1 MGIDRCFGP
10 DIKHYLPTMRS
21 SLIGRRSVR
30 IPVWKKVARTL
41 STVIDANEGKSSFDV
56 LAVTADY
63 ERRTEL
69 AAKNRTDTDRRHV
82 FRMVLP
88 PPNVTGKLHLGHALT
103 VTIED
108 AICRHKRIY
117 GHHAIWHV
125 GFDHAGI
132 ATQAIVER
140 HLWKK
145 SKLRRQNIPR
155 EQFLQLCNQWKETRI
170 AEISNQLK
178 RLGATLDWSNPYFTM
193 DERFG
198 RTVTIAFCRL
208 YSEGLIFRER
218 RLVNWCPTLQS
229 TISDQEVDHIDV
241 GQSKTIS
248 IPSMGS
254 SKERSIK
261 IGVMHHIRYELV
273 EKHRSTEYLE
283 VATTRPETTFADVA
297 LAVHPEDKR
306 YFHLIGKA
314 VRHPLMPHRIMRII
328 ADESVKPNKGTG
340 VLKITPSHD
349 FVDLNIARHHKE
361 EIDDEAMRCCI
372 DEQGRLINAPGFNGL
387 DRFEARSKIVDRL
400 REIGA
405 YGGESSC
412 SDGQI
417 PICSRT
423 GDIVEP
429 MMKEQWF
436 LRCDEINDA
445 ILDALNTA
453 KLHLTPNFLRVKLE
467 EWLSNKEPWC
477 LSRQLLWG
485 HRIPAYRIA
494 NSKWIAATSEEEAQ
508 RIFGIEAKNGAA
520 IIQDEDVLDTWFSSS
535 LVPLVVAGWPENRL
549 NSSPLSL
556 METGHDIVGF
566 WVARMLTVCYR
577 LSGCIPFTHVLLHG
591 LVRDSAGRKM
601 SKSLGNVIDPVDIID
616 GISIDDMID
625 RLKESSLP
633 DSEKEVASSHLRA
646 MYPNG
651 MRRCGPDALRFALL
665 RYDLTALD
673 INVNISETAI
683 EGLRFCNKL
692 WNLCAYAKG
701 LWSKARSVTES
712 HKSLHPADRWIRSC
726 LSSSLQAMNM
736 RIDEGSVHLA
746 FASIHKFILA
756 DLCDVYLE
764 TTKKALWNNEEKRID
779 EIAIVLR
786 EVIEKSLIAMSVF
799 MPFVSE
805 YLFEQITADKCV
817 RIYDRYLSE
826 NELSSDMDNELE
838 RRMSIGLA
846 IISTIRSLRRQ
857 LQLTNKIPLNV
868 SIHSDTPMLNDVEA
882 VICDLGNFSIT
893 SYNSFQS
900 PIKETS
906 LPVSVLGHSVVLGVE
921 LETEYSKLIHMRIFA
936 QLEKAEQRR
945 RQFEA
950 KAEKYEKLCMNETLK
965 RSILEKNRRKA
976 AQARQVAMGMLDEIA
991 KLRQLLHRRKETSV
1005 MDSQ

>member
-1 MGIDRCFGP
+1 
-10 DIKHYLPTMRS
+10 MR
-21 SLIGRRSVR
+21 ICPIRHGNVGTQ
-30 IPVWKKVARTL
+30 VWNKTRTL
-41 STVIDANEGKSSFDV
+41 STVNGAKEGKSSFDV
-56 LAVTADY
+56 RAVTADY

-69 AAKNRTDTDRRHV
+69 AAKNRTGADGRRV

-103 VTIED
+103 VTVED
-108 AICRHKRIY
+108 VICRHKRIY

-132 ATQAIVER
+132 ATQAVVER
-140 HLWKK
+140 HLWNE
-145 SKLRRQNIPR
+145 SKLRRHHISR
-155 EQFLQLCNQWKETRI
+155 EQFLQLCHQWKDTRI
-170 AEISNQLK
+170 SEISNQLK

-198 RTVTIAFCRL
+198 RAVAIAFCRL

-248 IPSMGS
+248 IPSLGS

-261 IGVMHHIRYELV
+261 MGVMHHIRYELV
-273 EKHRSTEYLE
+273 EKHRSAEHLE

-297 LAVHPEDKR
+297 LAVHPQDAR

-314 VRHPLMPHRIMRII
+314 VRHPLIPNRIMPII
-328 ADESVKPNKGTG
+328 GDENVKPDKGTG

-349 FVDLNIARHHKE
+349 FVDLNIARRHKE
-361 EIDDEAMRCCI
+361 EIDDEAMNRCCI
-372 DEQGRLINAPGFNGL
+372 DEQGRLVNAPGFNGL
-387 DRFEARSKIVDRL
+387 DRFEARSKVIDRL

-412 SDGQI
+412 SGGQI
-417 PICSRT
+417 PMCSRT

-445 ILDALNTA
+445 ILDAVNTA
-453 KLHLTPNFLRVKLE
+453 KLHITPDFLRTKLE

-494 NSKWIAATSEEEAQ
+494 NSNKWIAATSDEDAR
-508 RIFGIEAKNGAA
+508 RIFGTEVKNSAG
-520 IIQDEDVLDTWFSSS
+520 IMQDEDVLDTWFSSS
-535 LVPLVVAGWPENRL
+535 LVPLVVAGWPEKRL

-601 SKSLGNVIDPVDIID
+601 SKSLGNVIDPVDVID
-616 GISIDDMID
+616 GISIDDMIG

-633 DSEKEVASSHLRA
+633 DSEKEVASSHLRT

-651 MRRCGPDALRFALL
+651 VTRCGPDALRFALL

-673 INVNISETAI
+673 INVNISETAL

-692 WNLCAYAKG
+692 WNLCAYAKS
-701 LWSKARSVTES
+701 LWSKAQSGTES
-712 HKSLHPADRWIRSC
+712 RKSIHPADRWIKSC
-726 LSSSLQAMNM
+726 LSNSLQAMNM
-736 RIDEGSVHLA
+736 RIDEGNVHLA

-764 TTKKALWNNEEKRID
+764 TTKKALWNNEEKRIN
-779 EIAIVLR
+779 EIAVVLR
-786 EVIEKSLIAMSVF
+786 EVIEKSLIALSVF

-805 YLFEQITADKCV
+805 YLFEQIRTDNRLC
-817 RIYDRYLSE
+817 IYDRYLVE
-826 NELSSDMDNELE
+826 NELSSDVDNELE
-838 RRMSIGLA
+838 RRMSVGLA
-846 IISTIRSLRRQ
+846 IVSTIRSLRQ
-857 LQLTNKIPLNV
+857 QFELPNKIHLNV
-868 SIHSDTPMLNDVEA
+868 SMHSDTPMLNDIEA
-882 VICDLGNFSIT
+882 VICDLGNFFVT

-900 PIKETS
+900 PIKQTS
-906 LPVSVLGHSVVLGVE
+906 LAVPVSGHSVVLGVE
-921 LETEYSKLIHMRIFA
+921 LQTEYSDLIRMRIFA
-936 QLEKAEQRR
+936 QLEKAEQRK

-950 KAEKYEKLCMNETLK
+950 KAEKYEKLCMNENAK
-965 RSILEKNRRKA
+965 QSVLEKNRRKA
-976 AQARQVAMGMLDEIA
+976 AQARHVAMGMVDEIA
-991 KLRQLLHRRKETSV
+991 KLRNLLHRTEQTSV
-1005 MDSQ
+1005 MGSH